1 MSYRDLYMA
10 PQTSVSAETG
20 PLEPYF
26 EVLEGLDGARVTGR
40 VRRVA
45 GLIAECEGLTAP
57 VGAVCAI
64 QPASGPAL
72 RAEVVGFR
80 DDATLL
86 MPFGEVAGVRRGD
99 DVVCLQQ
106 APRVAVGDA
115 LLGRVLDAEG
125 NPLDGGEP
133 PVTDESRPL
142 FGRPPSPLDRD
153 RIVEPLETG
162 VRAIDAFHTCGRGQ
176 RIGLFSGSGV
186 GKSVLLG
193 MLARRAAADVVVVA
207 LVGERGREV
216 REFLERNLGPEGRK
230 RAVVVVE
237 TAERP
242 PLLRFRAAFTATA
255 MAEHF
260 RSRGRHVLLLM
271 DSLTRMANAQRE
283 IGLSAGEPPATRG
296 YPPSVFATLPRLLE
310 RAGSSGG
317 GSVTG
322 IYSVLVEGDDLNEPV
337 ADAARSVLD
346 GHLVLSRS
354 LAHRGHYP
362 AIDTLG
368 SVSRLMADVAGPE
381 HRRAAATLA
390 SLLAVHRE
398 AEDLINVG
406 AYVKGANPEIDRAV
420 AARPAILAFLRQ
432 EVDERSEFP
441 EAVRRLIELATVH
454 KS

>member
-1 MSYRDLYMA
+1 VPRPWEA
-10 PQTSVSAETG
+10 
-20 PLEPYF
+20 YF
-26 EVLEGLDGARVTGR
+26 ETLSGLDPARITGR

-64 QPASGPAL
+64 RPAAGDAL

-86 MPFGEVAGVRRGD
+86 MPFGEVTGVRRGD

-106 APRVAVGDA
+106 APRVSVGDA

-125 NPLDGGEP
+125 NPLDGGPP

-142 FGRPPSPLDRD
+142 FGKAPSPLDRD
-153 RIVEPLETG
+153 RVREPLATG

-216 REFLERNLGPEGRK
+216 REFLESNLGPEGRA

-242 PLLRFRAAFTATA
+242 PLLRFRAAFVATA

-260 RSRGRHVLLLM
+260 RARGRHVLLLM

-310 RAGSSGG
+310 RAGSSNG

-322 IYSVLVEGDDLNEPV
+322 MYSVLVEGDDMNEPV

-354 LAHRGHYP
+354 LALRGHYP
-362 AIDTLG
+362 AIDTLA
-368 SVSRLMADVAGPE
+368 SVSRLMSDVATPE
-381 HRRAAATLA
+381 HRKAAAKLA
-390 SLLAVHRE
+390 SFLAIHRE

-406 AYVKGANPEIDRAV
+406 AYVAGANPEIDRAL
-420 AARPAILAFLRQ
+420 AARPAILEFLRQ
-432 EVDERSEFP
+432 DVDERADFTES
-441 EAVRRLIELATVH
+441 VRRVVDLAGARP
-454 KS
+454 

>member
-1 MSYRDLYMA
+1 MDEVKKTRTDKA
-10 PQTSVSAETG
+10 

-26 EVLEGLDGARVTGR
+26 ETLAGLDPARVTGR
-40 VRRVA
+40 VRKVT
-45 GLIAECEGLTAP
+45 GLIAECEGLEAP

-64 QPASGPAL
+64 RPTAGAAL

-80 DDATLL
+80 EDATLL

-99 DVVCLQQ
+99 EVVCLQTVQ
-106 APRVAVGDA
+106 RVSVGDA
-115 LLGRVLDAEG
+115 LPGRVIDAEG
-125 NPLDGGEP
+125 NPLDGGAP
-133 PVTDESRPL
+133 PVADETRPL
-142 FGRPPSPLDRD
+142 FGRAPSPLDRD
-153 RIVEPLETG
+153 RVVEPLSTG

-193 MLARRAAADVVVVA
+193 MLARGASADVVVVG

-216 REFLERNLGPEGRK
+216 REFVEKNLGPEGLA

-242 PLLRFRAAFTATA
+242 PLLRFRAAFVATA
-255 MAEHF
+255 IAEHF
-260 RSRGRHVLLLM
+260 RGRGKHVLLLM

-310 RAGSSGG
+310 RAGASRG

-354 LAHRGHYP
+354 LALRGQYP
-362 AIDTLG
+362 AIDTLA
-368 SVSRLMADVAGPE
+368 SVSRLMSDVAAPE
-381 HRRAAATLA
+381 HRKAASCLA
-390 SLLAVHRE
+390 SLLAIHRE
-398 AEDLINVG
+398 AEDLVNVG
-406 AYVKGANPEIDRAV
+406 AYVRGANPEIDRAL
-420 AARPAILAFLRQ
+420 AARPAILEFLRQ
-432 EVDERSEFP
+432 DVGERADFGDSI
-441 EAVRRLIELATVH
+441 RRLVDMAAAQGARP
-454 KS
+454 

>member
-1 MSYRDLYMA
+1 MA
-10 PQTSVSAETG
+10 RAWEQ
-20 PLEPYF
+20 YF
-26 EVLEGLDGARVTGR
+26 ETLSGLDTARITGR

-45 GLIAECEGLTAP
+45 GLIAECEGLAAP

-64 QPASGPAL
+64 RPSAGPAL

-86 MPFGEVAGVRRGD
+86 MPFGEVSGIRRGD
-99 DVVCLQQ
+99 EVACLQQ
-106 APRVAVGDA
+106 TPRVAVGDA

-125 NPLDGGEP
+125 NPLDGGAP
-133 PVTDESRPL
+133 PVTDETRPL
-142 FGRPPSPLDRD
+142 FGRAPSPLDRD
-153 RIVEPLETG
+153 RVTEPLATG

-176 RIGLFSGSGV
+176 RLGLFSGSGV

-193 MLARRAAADVVVVA
+193 MLARRAEADVVVVA

-216 REFLERNLGPEGRK
+216 REFIEKNLGTEGRA

-242 PLLRFRAAFTATA
+242 PLLRFRAAFAATA
-255 MAEHF
+255 IAEHF
-260 RSRGRHVLLLM
+260 RGRGRHVLLLM

-310 RAGSSGG
+310 RAGSSRG

-354 LAHRGHYP
+354 LAMRGQYP
-362 AIDTLG
+362 AIDTLA
-368 SVSRLMADVAGPE
+368 SVSRLMSDVAAPE
-381 HRRAAATLA
+381 HRQAAARLA
-390 SLLAVHRE
+390 SLLAIHRD
-398 AEDLINVG
+398 AEDLVNVG
-406 AYVKGANPEIDRAV
+406 AYLKGANPEIDRAI
-420 AARPAILAFLRQ
+420 AARPAILQYLRQ
-432 EVDERSEFP
+432 DVGESADYNESI
-441 EAVRRLIELATVH
+441 RRLVELSAAHGT
-454 KS
+454 SA

>member
-1 MSYRDLYMA
+1 MA
-10 PQTSVSAETG
+10 RAWEQ
-20 PLEPYF
+20 YF
-26 EVLEGLDGARVTGR
+26 ETLSGIDPARVIGR

-45 GLIAECEGLTAP
+45 GLIAECEGLSAP

-64 QPASGPAL
+64 RPSGGDAL

-80 DDATLL
+80 EEATLL
-86 MPFGEVAGVRRGD
+86 MPFGEVTGVRRGD
-99 DVVCLQQ
+99 EVVCLQQ
-106 APRVAVGDA
+106 APRVAVGET
-115 LLGRVLDAEG
+115 LLGRVIDAEG
-125 NPLDGGEP
+125 NPLDGGAP
-133 PVTDESRPL
+133 PAAEDSRPL
-142 FGRPPSPLDRD
+142 FGRAPSPLDRD
-153 RIVEPLETG
+153 RVVEPLATG

-193 MLARRAAADVVVVA
+193 MMARRAAADVVVVA

-216 REFLERNLGPEGRK
+216 REFLEKNLGPEGRK

-255 MAEHF
+255 IAEHF
-260 RSRGRHVLLLM
+260 RDRGRHVLLLM
-271 DSLTRMANAQRE
+271 DSLTRLANAQRE

-310 RAGSSGG
+310 RAGTSRG

-322 IYSVLVEGDDLNEPV
+322 IYSVLVEGDDFNEPV

-346 GHLVLSRS
+346 GHLVLSRA
-354 LAHRGHYP
+354 LAVRGHYP

-368 SVSRLMADVAGPE
+368 SVSRLMSDVATPE
-381 HRRAAATLA
+381 HRRAAARLA
-390 SLLAVHRE
+390 SHLAVYRE
-398 AEDLINVG
+398 AEDLIHVG
-406 AYVKGANPEIDRAV
+406 AYVAGANAEIDRAV
-420 AARPAILAFLRQ
+420 AARPAILEFLRQ
-432 EVDERSEFP
+432 DVEERADFETS
-441 EAVRRLIELATVH
+441 VRRLKDLAG
-454 KS
+454 S

>member
-1 MSYRDLYMA
+1 MA
-10 PQTSVSAETG
+10 RPWEQ
-20 PLEPYF
+20 YF
-26 EVLEGLDGARVTGR
+26 ETLSAVDPARVTGR
-40 VRRVA
+40 VRRVT
-45 GLIAECEGLTAP
+45 GLIAECEGLSAP

-64 QPASGPAL
+64 QPTAGTAL

-99 DVVCLQQ
+99 EVTCLQQ
-106 APRVAVGDA
+106 APRVAVGEA
-115 LLGRVLDAEG
+115 LLGRVIDAEG
-125 NPLDGGEP
+125 NPLDGGPP
-133 PVTDESRPL
+133 PVMDESRPL
-142 FGRPPSPLDRD
+142 FGRAPSPLDRD
-153 RIVEPLETG
+153 RVVAPLETG
-162 VRAIDAFHTCGRGQ
+162 IRAIDAFHTCGRGQ

-193 MLARRAAADVVVVA
+193 MMARRASADVVVVA

-216 REFLERNLGPEGRK
+216 REFIEKNLGPEGRA

-242 PLLRFRAAFTATA
+242 PLLRFRAAFVATA
-255 MAEHF
+255 IAEHF
-260 RSRGRHVLLLM
+260 RSRGRHALLLM
-271 DSLTRMANAQRE
+271 DSLTRMASAQRE

-310 RAGSSGG
+310 RAGASSG

-354 LAHRGHYP
+354 LALRGHYP
-362 AIDTLG
+362 AVDTLA
-368 SVSRLMADVAGPE
+368 SVSRLMSDVATPE
-381 HRRAAATLA
+381 HRRAASTLA
-390 SLLAVHRE
+390 GLLAVHRE
-398 AEDLINVG
+398 AEDLLNVG
-406 AYVKGANPEIDRAV
+406 AYVKGANPEIDRAI

-432 EVDERSEFP
+432 GVEERADFSES
-441 EAVRRLIELATVH
+441 VKRLIEMA
-454 KS
+454 S

>member
-1 MSYRDLYMA
+1 MSF
-10 PQTSVSAETG
+10 
-20 PLEPYF
+20 LEPYF
-26 EVLEGLDGARVTGR
+26 ETLSGLDPARVTGK

-45 GLIAECEGLTAP
+45 GLIAECEGLAAP

-64 QPASGPAL
+64 HPSAGPAL

-86 MPFGEVAGVRRGD
+86 MPFGEVTGVRRGD

-125 NPLDGGEP
+125 NPLDGGAP
-133 PVTDESRPL
+133 PVTDETRPL
-142 FGRPPSPLDRD
+142 FGRAPSPLDRD
-153 RIVEPLETG
+153 RVVEPLATG

-186 GKSVLLG
+186 GKSILLG

-216 REFLERNLGPEGRK
+216 REFVEKNLGPEGRG

-242 PLLRFRAAFTATA
+242 PLLRFRAAFVATA
-255 MAEHF
+255 IAEHF
-260 RSRGRHVLLLM
+260 RGRGRHVLLLM

-310 RAGSSGG
+310 RAGSSKG

-346 GHLVLSRS
+346 GHVVLSRS
-354 LAHRGHYP
+354 LALRGHYP
-362 AIDTLG
+362 AVDTLA
-368 SVSRLMADVAGPE
+368 SVSRLMSDVASPE
-381 HRRAAATLA
+381 HRRAAAHLA
-390 SLLAVHRE
+390 SLLAVHKD
-398 AEDLINVG
+398 AEDLVNVG
-406 AYVKGANPEIDRAV
+406 AYVKGANPEIDRAL
-420 AARPAILAFLRQ
+420 AARPEILNYLKQ
-432 EVDERSEFP
+432 DVDEGAEFGDS
-441 EAVRRLIELATVH
+441 VRRLIDLAAAQG
-454 KS
+454 SRP

>member
-1 MSYRDLYMA
+1 MA
-10 PQTSVSAETG
+10 RAWE
-20 PLEPYF
+20 EYF
-26 EVLEGLDGARVTGR
+26 ETLSGLDPARVIGR

-45 GLIAECEGLTAP
+45 GLIAECEGLSAP

-64 QPASGPAL
+64 QPAGGAAL

-80 DDATLL
+80 EEATLL

-99 DVVCLQQ
+99 EVVCLQQ

-115 LLGRVLDAEG
+115 LLGRVIDAEG
-125 NPLDGGEP
+125 NPLDGGTP

-142 FGRPPSPLDRD
+142 FGRAPSPLDRD
-153 RIVEPLETG
+153 RVTAPLATG
-162 VRAIDAFHTCGRGQ
+162 IRAIDAFHTCGRGQ

-193 MLARRAAADVVVVA
+193 MLARRASADVVVVA

-216 REFLERNLGPEGRK
+216 REFVEKILGPEGRA

-242 PLLRFRAAFTATA
+242 PLLRFRAAFVATA
-255 MAEHF
+255 IAEHF
-260 RSRGRHVLLLM
+260 RGRGRHVLLLM

-310 RAGSSGG
+310 RAGASKG

-354 LAHRGHYP
+354 LALRGHYP
-362 AIDTLG
+362 AVDTLA
-368 SVSRLMADVAGPE
+368 SVSRLMSDVAAPD
-381 HRRAAATLA
+381 HRKAASILA
-390 SLLAVHRE
+390 SFLAVHRE
-398 AEDLINVG
+398 SEDLINVG
-406 AYVKGANPEIDRAV
+406 AYVRGANPEIDRAL
-420 AARPAILAFLRQ
+420 AARPAILEFLRQ
-432 EVDERSEFP
+432 DIDEKAEFGDS
-441 EAVRRLIELATVH
+441 VRRMTELAAAQGPRL
-454 KS
+454 

>member
-1 MSYRDLYMA
+1 MTRA
-10 PQTSVSAETG
+10 
-20 PLEPYF
+20 LEPYF
-26 EVLEGLDGARVTGR
+26 ETLSGLDPARVTGR

-64 QPASGPAL
+64 RPSAGPAL

-86 MPFGEVAGVRRGD
+86 MPFGEVTGVRRGD
-99 DVVCLQQ
+99 DVLCLQQ
-106 APRVAVGDA
+106 TPRVSVGDA

-125 NPLDGGEP
+125 NPLDGGTP

-142 FGRPPSPLDRD
+142 FGRAPSPLDRD
-153 RIVEPLETG
+153 RVVEPLATG

-216 REFLERNLGPEGRK
+216 REFIEKNLGPEGRK

-242 PLLRFRAAFTATA
+242 PLLRFRAPFVATA
-255 MAEHF
+255 IAEHF
-260 RSRGRHVLLLM
+260 RDRGLHVLLLM

-310 RAGSSGG
+310 RAGSSKG

-354 LAHRGHYP
+354 LALRGHYP
-362 AIDTLG
+362 AIDTLA
-368 SVSRLMADVAGPE
+368 SVSRLMSDVATPG
-381 HRRAAATLA
+381 HRRAAAGLA
-390 SLLAVHRE
+390 SLLAVHRD
-398 AEDLINVG
+398 AEDLVNVG
-406 AYVKGANPEIDRAV
+406 AYVKGANPEIDRAL
-420 AARPAILAFLRQ
+420 AARPSILEFLRQ
-432 EVDERSEFP
+432 DIEERADFVDS
-441 EAVRRLIELATVH
+441 VRRLGELAAANGFRP
-454 KS
+454 

>member
-1 MSYRDLYMA
+1 MQEILSDR
-10 PQTSVSAETG
+10 PFS
-20 PLEPYF
+20 LEPYF
-26 EVLEGLDGARVTGR
+26 ETLSRLDTARVTGR

-64 QPASGPAL
+64 QPAAGEAL

-86 MPFGEVAGVRRGD
+86 MPFGEVSGVRRGD
-99 DVVCLQQ
+99 DVVCLQL
-106 APRVAVGDA
+106 APRVSVGDA
-115 LLGRVLDAEG
+115 LLGRVIDAEG
-125 NPLDGGEP
+125 NPLDGAPP

-142 FGRPPSPLDRD
+142 FGRAPSPLDRD
-153 RIVEPLETG
+153 RIVEPLATG

-216 REFLERNLGPEGRK
+216 REFIEKNLGPEGRA

-242 PLLRFRAAFTATA
+242 PLLRFRAAFVATA
-255 MAEHF
+255 IAEHF
-260 RSRGRHVLLLM
+260 RVRGRHVLLLM

-310 RAGSSGG
+310 RAGSSNG

-354 LAHRGHYP
+354 LAVRGHYP
-362 AIDTLG
+362 AVDTLA
-368 SVSRLMADVAGPE
+368 SVSRLMSDVASPE
-381 HRRAAATLA
+381 HRRAAARLA
-390 SLLAVHRE
+390 SFLAVHKD

-406 AYVKGANPEIDRAV
+406 AYVKGANPEIDRAL
-420 AARPAILAFLRQ
+420 AARPAILGYLRQ
-432 EVDERSEFP
+432 DVEECAEFGDS
-441 EAVRRLIELATVH
+441 VRRLVELAAANGDRA
-454 KS
+454 

>member
-1 MSYRDLYMA
+1 VNREALADRPFSLK
-10 PQTSVSAETG
+10 
-20 PLEPYF
+20 PYF
-26 EVLEGLDGARVTGR
+26 QTLSGLDSARILGR

-45 GLIAECEGLTAP
+45 GLIAECEGLAAP

-64 QPASGPAL
+64 QPAGGAAL

-80 DDATLL
+80 DEGTLL
-86 MPFGEVAGVRRGD
+86 MPFGDVSGVRRGD
-99 DVVCLQQ
+99 EVVCLQQ

-115 LLGRVLDAEG
+115 LLGRVIDAEG
-125 NPLDGGEP
+125 NPLDGGAP
-133 PVTDESRPL
+133 PAADESRRL
-142 FGRPPSPLDRD
+142 FGPAPSPLDRD
-153 RIVEPLETG
+153 RIVEPLATG

-216 REFLERNLGPEGRK
+216 REFLEKHLGPEGRA
-230 RAVVVVE
+230 RSVVVVE

-242 PLLRFRAAFTATA
+242 PLLRFRAAFVATA
-255 MAEHF
+255 IAEHF
-260 RSRGRHVLLLM
+260 RSQGRHALLLM
-271 DSLTRMANAQRE
+271 DSLTRLANAQRE

-310 RAGSSGG
+310 RAGSSDG
-317 GSVTG
+317 GSITG

-337 ADAARSVLD
+337 ADAARSILD

-354 LAHRGHYP
+354 LALRGHYP

-368 SVSRLMADVAGPE
+368 SVSRLMSDVATAD
-381 HRRAAATLA
+381 HRRAAAALA
-390 SLLAVHRE
+390 GLLAVHRE
-398 AEDLINVG
+398 AEDLVNVG
-406 AYVKGANPEIDRAV
+406 AYVKGANPEIDRAI
-420 AARPAILAFLRQ
+420 AARPSILRFLRQ
-432 EVDERSEFP
+432 DVDERAEFDDSI
-441 EAVRRLIELATVH
+441 RRLLELA
-454 KS
+454 SA